1 MSFRIRSRI
10 DIEQYTEGVGHML
23 TDIRIRALLVLG
35 LGLVSAVSSLQ
46 GQAATPSQER
56 VAPGTIE
63 LSYHLKALK
72 RNKQGQ
78 YEMAGAVR
86 GERRG
91 EANVVWG
98 FDEGS
103 SGKPGQALVHA
114 SWVVRAEPESESF
127 KAKLQ
132 GTADMVSG
140 QTHLVGTIT
149 DGAGKGQRVETKSR
163 LLNHGPNGALSDID
177 GNMVIG
183 GKGATAVP
191 DTAAGKKEQS

>member
-1 MSFRIRSRI
+1 
-10 DIEQYTEGVGHML
+10 ML
-23 TDIRIRALLVLG
+23 TDIRSRALLVLS
-35 LGLVSAVSSLQ
+35 LGLVPLGSSVH
-46 GQAATPSQER
+46 GQAATP
-56 VAPGTIE
+56 APEPSTTGTIE

-78 YEMAGAVR
+78 YEMTGTLK

-91 EANVVWG
+91 EANVEWG

-114 SWVVRAEPESESF
+114 YWVVRAEPESESF
-127 KAKLQ
+127 KARLK
-132 GTADMVSG
+132 GTADVVSG

-183 GKGATAVP
+183 GASAIAAP
-191 DTAAGKKEQS
+191 DTTTSKEH

>member
-1 MSFRIRSRI
+1 
-10 DIEQYTEGVGHML
+10 ML
-23 TDIRIRALLVLG
+23 TDIRSRALLVLS
-35 LGLVSAVSSLQ
+35 LGLVPVASSLQ
-46 GQAATPSQER
+46 GQAATPAPKR
-56 VAPGTIE
+56 VTNRTIE
-63 LSYHLKALK
+63 LSYHLQALK
-72 RNKQGQ
+72 RNQLGQ
-78 YEMAGAVR
+78 YEMTGTIR

-91 EANVVWG
+91 EAMVEWG

-114 SWVVRAEPESESF
+114 YWVVRTVPESESF
-127 KAKLQ
+127 KARLK
-132 GTADMVSG
+132 GTADVVSG

-183 GKGATAVP
+183 EKERDSGAA
-191 DTAAGKKEQS
+191 DTTTTKEN